1 MEIKHLRVLV
11 AAIEEGSIQAAS
23 RQLNIAQPALS
34 RRIIDL
40 EAMLGCELLV
50 RGGRGVTPTPAGL
63 ALYRDA
69 LGIIE
74 YVADA
79 GQRAQRLGLEQA
91 REIRLGL
98 VQTARK
104 YGFVREALAAFN
116 AAHPEAGVAFTRAG
130 SRDLASAIRDGLL
143 DATLLYELHLSS
155 PRLSERLVHKERYV
169 LAAHPSH
176 RLAVRGAAS
185 LAELA
190 GEPIVCVLRNDI
202 ANDHNPLIQQLRQ
215 HGLEP
220 VVGQWASNPEEMIDL
235 VMVSGGICVT
245 PASTIQSTPAGQ
257 LVFRA
262 LPEFASELEL
272 RVGWINPPA
281 TAPLA
286 GFVEHL
292 NRAIDRHQ
300 GEFRQSMPSWAIL
313 DGVSLFTLKD

>member
-1 MEIKHLRVLV
+1 MRVLV

-50 RGGRGVTPTPAGL
+50 RGGRGVTPTRAGI

-69 LGIIE
+69 LNIIE
-74 YVADA
+74 SVAEA

-116 AAHPEAGVAFTRAG
+116 ATHPEAGVAFTRAG
-130 SRDLASAIRDGLL
+130 SRDLAAAIRDSQL

-155 PRLSERLVHKERYV
+155 PRLAERLVHKERYV

-176 RLAVRGAAS
+176 RLAVNGAAS
-185 LAELA
+185 LSDLA

-257 LVFRA
+257 LMFRA
-262 LPEFASELEL
+262 LPEFVSELEL
-272 RVGWINPPA
+272 RIGWANPPVTA
-281 TAPLA
+281 TLA
-286 GFVEHL
+286 AFVTHL
-292 NRAIDRHQ
+292 NSAIDRHQ
-300 GEFRQSMPSWAIL
+300 SAVTGTPPKWAVL
-313 DGVSLFTLKD
+313 DGISLLRATE

>member
-1 MEIKHLRVLV
+1 MRVLV

-40 EAMLGCELLV
+40 EAMLGCDLLV
-50 RGGRGVTPTPAGL
+50 RGGRGVTPTQAGL

-69 LGIIE
+69 LNIIE
-74 YVADA
+74 AVAEA
-79 GQRAQRLGLEQA
+79 GQRAQRLGLDQV

-104 YGFVREALAAFN
+104 YGFIREALSAFN
-116 AAHPEAGVAFTRAG
+116 ANHPEAGVAFTRTG
-130 SRDLASAIRDGLL
+130 SRDLAAAIRDNQL

-155 PRLSERLVHKERYV
+155 PRLAERLVHKERYV

-185 LAELA
+185 LSDLA

-202 ANDHNPLIQQLRQ
+202 VGDHNPLIQQLRQ

-245 PASTIQSTPAGQ
+245 PASTIQSTPTDQ
-257 LVFRA
+257 LIFRA

-272 RVGWINPPA
+272 RIGWVNPPA
-281 TAPLA
+281 TPTMAS
-286 GFVEHL
+286 FVLHL
-292 NRAIDRHQ
+292 NGAIDRHQ
-300 GEFRQSMPSWAIL
+300 AALTKRPPEWCVL
-313 DGVSLFTLKD
+313 DGVNLLRATD